1 MKKVKNHNYHMY
13 RKILS
18 KDNPSF
24 SSILAGNSKG
34 ELWVNS
40 VQNPTVALV
49 YSHPV
54 GGFSIMGM
62 PEDYKCFLKFLKE
75 NLFVELKEKGFNYF
89 EFSVEEGSLEKQL
102 LETFSEKRIN
112 QEDEFYF
119 RKYNKSEINSL
130 NNYKIIPVDLEMI
143 NQLNSEGYKNPG
155 FVTTRILESWESYDQ
170 FLNNSLAFIA
180 VKEKMIAGVIVGT
193 AIYEKVLAIDIE
205 THQDHRKKGVAKTL
219 TQHFVN
225 ACIQKERIPQWNCV
239 DSNIASRNTAE
250 SLGFQLIKK
259 KPFYWFKI

>member
-1 MKKVKNHNYHMY
+1 MY

-54 GGFSIMGM
+54 GGFSIMGI
-62 PEDYKCFLKFLKE
+62 PEDYKCFIKFLKE
-75 NLFVELKEKGFNYF
+75 NIFVEVKEKGFNYF
-89 EFSVEEGSLEKQL
+89 EFSFEEVSLKKQL
-102 LETFSEKRIN
+102 LETFSEKKIN
-112 QEDEFYF
+112 QEDEYFF
-119 RKYNKSEINSL
+119 RKYEKSAVNVLEAYTILS
-130 NNYKIIPVDLEMI
+130 VDLELM
-143 NQLNSEGYKNPG
+143 NQLSLEVYSNPE
-155 FVTTRILESWESYDQ
+155 FLIARILESWVNYDQ
-170 FLNNSLAFIA
+170 FFNNSLAFIA

-225 ACIQKERIPQWNCV
+225 ACIQKEHIPQWNCV